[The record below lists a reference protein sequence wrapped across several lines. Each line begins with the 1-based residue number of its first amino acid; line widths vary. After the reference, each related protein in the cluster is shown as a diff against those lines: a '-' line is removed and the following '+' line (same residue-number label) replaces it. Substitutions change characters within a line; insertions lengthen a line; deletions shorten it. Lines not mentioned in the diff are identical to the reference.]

1 MSRRADSKTRHQLSA
16 ARKSVEISTCID
28 LMHPKGYARRMQ
40 RPIKHAHTAL
50 IMLALTLTACGGGAS
65 ETSARPVDGFS
76 GSPGGEG
83 TSGEESARVTAPL
96 RLPESAS
103 PTRYTLSL
111 HIDPAQE
118 RFNGI
123 AEIDV
128 TLTEAMDRMWIHGEN
143 LTVTEATATPEGG
156 APVQVRWEQVDAE
169 EGVARIIFPRV
180 MEPGVVHLRLAYNAP
195 FDETLEGLYRVH
207 IGEDHYVFSQFESI
221 AARKAF
227 PCFDEPRFKVPFDV
241 TVTIPNGQRAFANS
255 RDIETTSVDGMTRVH
270 FAATENLPTYLVA
283 FAVGPLDVVE
293 ATIPPNAVR
302 TTPLTLRGVAPRG
315 RGPEMAYAME
325 HTPRIVAA
333 LEAWFGIAYPFD
345 KLDIVAVPDFAAGAM
360 ENAGLVTFR
369 DQLLLLSADAPAQ
382 QRRGFA
388 FVMAH
393 ELAHQWFGNLVTMQW
408 WDDLWLNEA
417 FATWME
423 TTIVASTFP
432 EFHAETL
439 ELMTQLD
446 AFDADSLT
454 SARVIRQPIESSD
467 DIANAFDSITY
478 SKGASVLAMISNFMG
493 PERFQAGI
501 RSYLNAH
508 ARGNAT
514 TADLVSALT
523 AAGNPNTAAVLE
535 SFTTQAGIP
544 NVIFQSPI
552 CATGEGHTGAT
563 IAVRQ
568 SRYAPLGSAAV
579 REATWAFPVCV
590 TYADAG
596 GVIQESC
603 TFLTETEGQIETSTC
618 PLWIAPNPRGE
629 SYFRFSMQPAQMA
642 ALQPLV
648 RAAVGPSRRGRAR
661 TQWTEGARGG
671 VASVRDLITMSDSA
685 RAGFTSGETSFES
698 AMNVLAPMVAS
709 DDRFVA
715 TAPMELLAF
724 AQDQLLSPAEE
735 EAFLAYA
742 RRLYQPQFARL
753 GWTARRGAP
762 DDSETRS
769 LRAAVLSF
777 LALQARDP
785 AVRAEANTRGRA
797 FLGEGPGGDHHLHVE
812 AVPAD
817 LLEVCLTVAAEE
829 GDSEFFDR
837 MLEELVQS
845 QDGIVRG
852 RLVTAMGHVDED
864 ALRTRVL
871 ELSLD
876 ERLRQ
881 NERFRPLSGQFSDP
895 EGRDTAWV
903 WLQANYDRVRERFGA
918 EYSGYVPFVTG
929 GFCDRTKAREVRAFF
944 EPRMAD
950 TQGGPRNLASAVET
964 IALCA
969 ARADAQ
975 REGARAFFA
984 ATATSA
990 PRTRR

>member
-1 MSRRADSKTRHQLSA
+1 MR
-16 ARKSVEISTCID
+16 
-28 LMHPKGYARRMQ
+28 PKGYARRMQ
-40 RPIKHAHTAL
+40 RPIKHAPTAL
-50 IMLALTLTACGGGAS
+50 VMLALSLTACGSGPS
-65 ETSARPVDGFS
+65 ESSARPIERV
-76 GSPGGEG
+76 
-83 TSGEESARVTAPL
+83 TSGEETAQVTAPL
-96 RLPESAS
+96 RLPESVA

-111 HIDPAQE
+111 QIDPAE
-118 RFNGI
+118 ARFSGV

-143 LTVTEATATPEGG
+143 LTVTEATATPAGG
-156 APVQVRWEQVDAE
+156 APVSVSWEQVDAV
-169 EGVARIIFPRV
+169 EGIAQIVFPRV
-180 MEPGVVHLRLAYNAP
+180 MDAGQVHLRIAYNAP
-195 FDETLEGLYRVH
+195 FDETLEGLYRVNV
-207 IGEDHYVFSQFESI
+207 GEDHYIFSQFESI

-241 TVTIPNGQRAFANS
+241 TMTVPNGQRAFANS
-255 RDIETTSVDGMTRVH
+255 RDIETVSVDGMTRVH
-270 FAATENLPTYLVA
+270 FATTENLPTYLVA

-293 ATIPPNAVR
+293 AMIPPNAVR
-302 TTPLTLRGVAPRG
+302 STPLTLRGVAPRG

-369 DQLLLLSADAPAQ
+369 DQLLLLSADAPAA

-454 SARVIRQPIESSD
+454 SARVIRQPIQSSD

-478 SKGASVLAMISNFMG
+478 SKGASVLSMISNFMG
-493 PERFQAGI
+493 PERFQTGI
-501 RSYLNAH
+501 RSYLNTH

-514 TADLVSALT
+514 TADLISALS
-523 AAGNPNTAAVLE
+523 AAGEAGHNTAAVLE

-544 NVIFQSPI
+544 NVVFQSPV
-552 CATGEGHTGAT
+552 CSTDAGHPSAT
-563 IAVRQ
+563 IAVHQ
-568 SRYAPLGSAAV
+568 SRYAPLGSSAV

-590 TYADAG
+590 THADAG
-596 GVIQESC
+596 GVVQESC
-603 TFLTETEGQIETSTC
+603 TFLTEADGQIELPTC
-618 PLWIAPNPRGE
+618 PVWIVPNPRGE

-648 RAAVGPSRRGRAR
+648 RAAVAPLRRGRAR
-661 TQWTEGARGG
+661 TGWTRDARGG

-685 RAGFTSGETSFES
+685 RAGFASGETSLES

-715 TAPMELLAF
+715 TAPMELLTF
-724 AQDQLLSPAEE
+724 AHDQLLSPAEE
-735 EAFLAYA
+735 ASFLSYA
-742 RRLYQPQFARL
+742 RRLYQPQLARL

-769 LRAAVLSF
+769 LRAAVLGF
-777 LALQARDP
+777 LALEARDP

-797 FLGEGPGGDHHLHVE
+797 FLGEGPGGDHHLHLD

-817 LLEVCLTVAAEE
+817 LLDVCLTVAAEE
-829 GDSEFFDR
+829 GDAAFFDR
-837 MLEELVQS
+837 MLEELVAS
-845 QDGIVRG
+845 QDGVVRG

-864 ALRTRVL
+864 ALRARVL

-895 EGRDTAWV
+895 AGREGAWA
-903 WLQANYDRVRERFGA
+903 WLQENYDRVRERFGG
-918 EYSGYVPFVTG
+918 EYAGYVPFVTG
-929 GFCDRTKAREVRAFF
+929 GFCDRVHAREVRAFF
-944 EPRMAD
+944 EPRMSG

-975 REGARAFFA
+975 REGARSFF
-984 ATATSA
+984 TAQASA
-990 PRTRR
+990 SPRAR

>member
-1 MSRRADSKTRHQLSA
+1 
-16 ARKSVEISTCID
+16 
-28 LMHPKGYARRMQ
+28 MH
-40 RPIKHAHTAL
+40 RPTKHAHTAL
-50 IMLALTLTACGGGAS
+50 LMLALSLVGCGGNATEPNGP
-65 ETSARPVDGFS
+65 PVD
-76 GSPGGEG
+76 EH
-83 TSGEESARVTAPL
+83 TSGEETAQVTAPL
-96 RLPESAS
+96 RLPENAA
-103 PTRYTLSL
+103 PTRYALSL
-111 HIDPAQE
+111 QIDPAQE
-118 RFNGI
+118 RFTGT

-143 LTVTEATATPEGG
+143 LTVTEATATREGG
-156 APVQVRWEQVDAE
+156 EPVAVRWELIDAE
-169 EGVARIIFPRV
+169 EGVARIVFPSV
-180 MEPGVVHLRLAYNAP
+180 MEPGQVHLRIAYNAP
-195 FDETLEGLYRVH
+195 FDETLEGLYRVNV
-207 IGEDHYVFSQFESI
+207 GEDHYIFSQFESI

-227 PCFDEPRFKVPFDV
+227 PCFDEPRFKVPFDI

-255 RDIETTSVDGMTRVH
+255 REVETTSVDGMTRVH
-270 FAATENLPTYLVA
+270 FAVTENLPTYLVA

-302 TTPLTLRGVAPRG
+302 STPLALRGVAPRG

-333 LEAWFGIAYPFD
+333 LETWFGIAYPFD

-369 DQLLLLSADAPAQ
+369 DQLLLLGPDAPAQ

-423 TTIVASTFP
+423 TTIVSSTFP

-439 ELMTQLD
+439 ELMTQLE

-454 SARVIRQPIESSD
+454 SARVIRQPIQSSD

-493 PERFQAGI
+493 PEQFQAGI
-501 RSYLNAH
+501 RAYLNAH

-523 AAGNPNTAAVLE
+523 AAGNPNTAAILE

-544 NVIFQSPI
+544 SVVFQSPV
-552 CATGEGHTGAT
+552 CNSDEGHPDVTMA
-563 IAVRQ
+563 IRQ
-568 SRYAPLGSAAV
+568 SRYAPLGSSAV
-579 REATWAFPVCV
+579 RDATWALPVCV

-603 TFLTETEGQIETSTC
+603 AFLTEAEGNIELATC
-618 PLWIAPNPRGE
+618 PVWVLPNPRGE

-648 RAAVGPSRRGRAR
+648 TAAVAPARRGRAR
-661 TQWTEGARGG
+661 TEWTLGARGG
-671 VASVRDLITMSDSA
+671 VASARDLITMSDSA
-685 RAGFTSGETSFES
+685 RAGFASGETSFES
-698 AMNVLAPMVAS
+698 AMNVLAPMVTS
-709 DDRFVA
+709 EDRFVA
-715 TAPMELLAF
+715 TAPIELLSF
-724 AQDQLLSPAEE
+724 AHDQLLSPTEE
-735 EAFLAYA
+735 EAFFAYA
-742 RRLYQPQFARL
+742 RRLYQPQLTRL
-753 GWTARRGAP
+753 GWAARRGVS

-777 LALQARDP
+777 LALEARDP

-797 FLGEGPGGDHHLHVE
+797 FLGEGPNGDHHLHSD

-829 GDSEFFDR
+829 GDAALFDR
-837 MLEELVQS
+837 MEQELVQS

-852 RLVTAMGHVDED
+852 RLVTAMGHVDEE
-864 ALRTRVL
+864 ALRARVL
-871 ELSLD
+871 ELALD

-881 NERFRPLSGQFSDP
+881 NERFRPLSGQFGDP
-895 EGRDTAWV
+895 EGREAAWT
-903 WLQANYDRVRERFGA
+903 WLQANYDRVRARFGA
-918 EYSGYVPFVTG
+918 EYAGYVPFVTG
-929 GFCDRTKAREVRAFF
+929 GFCDRVHAQEVQAFF
-944 EPRMAD
+944 EPRMGD

-964 IALCA
+964 ISLCA
-969 ARADAQ
+969 ARADAA

-984 ATATSA
+984 TTQTRTQ
-990 PRTRR
+990 PRAR